1 MGWNGVQWV
10 FVKLEVVEV
19 GRLGVSGVEWGAVG
33 VCKVGGSGSG

>member
-19 GRLGVSGVEWGAVG
+19 GRLGVSGGTEWVSE
-33 VCKVGGSGSG
+33 C